1 MATFDNVVF
10 SGYQILSNETGLPVN
25 INLQGG
31 YMVSKNNGWQKLTYP
46 IAMKQGTI
54 VCAIVPPTASD
65 NDVAKSPV
73 TVGSFNG
80 TYADI
85 TPAGAYNWGMIW
97 LVIGIL

>member
-1 MATFDNVVF
+1 
-10 SGYQILSNETGLPVN
+10 
-25 INLQGG
+25 
-31 YMVSKNNGWQKLTYP
+31 MVSKNNGWQKLTYP

-65 NDVAKSPV
+65 NDVAESPV
-73 TVGSFNG
+73 TVGSFSG